1 MTRDEQIARLKAAR
15 EYWHDFQ
22 GNRSTWA
29 HLHPPTLGKIDP
41 FVKKPYFVPASFIP
55 ENVGGTINVVN
66 RSQSRLSSLDSE
78 PKEFI
83 MSNFLPGGYKKRWDF
98 KHWQAHWNLSE
109 QTIRSANIGITFEFG
124 KKIPLSEIYEK
135 PTFSP
140 LEIPTNETII
150 YFPETVYVTEIRN
163 PGKFYWNDTNY
174 FLTTDRALGTTH
186 DIVRDPLS
194 SPLFEMVFK
203 PSDVNLEQHDKM
215 VVFPEKTIIQS
226 VRFIPHFKL
235 IRCYYAN
242 CLHLFTREEPLTRVI
257 RFYSDT
263 DHKYALLGTEHLS
276 QAVVFYIDLNP
287 FIKNLQDMLEKDL
300 VLENDL
306 RFSFLKDL
314 LQRSILFGNSNL
326 HSLYDVDWVFEIILA
341 LDYWLKR
348 DDPAKDIRSFFAL
361 ERPEQRLILSQ
372 IIPPDA
378 DIRLRLAGYTPDSI
392 DRILTLLDST
402 PLLFPPLI
410 QKMYDE
416 VEFKKY
422 ITSVLTNS
430 LEKAIQIWSQR
441 LFSAIGEG
449 LTFWQAGPDNS
460 GILKI
465 YAYDSYQGGTGI
477 ANEFYNKIFIYLKG
491 SGRDIND
498 QVRKTVQ
505 CDVDIAGSV
514 IHSILKKYDT
524 NFLSGVFTIDD
535 STQHHV
541 ILNAIEEDETARQIT
556 LKERVREDIETFIK
570 LDFKRLTQSE
580 ELIALYR
587 ELALGY
593 SEIKETLKRTP
604 TTNDLLLYASANR
617 FYDPRA
623 VQLFDYFRTMRK
635 GDLTEI
641 CVRVSE
647 IIPACTNAC
656 PECLD
661 FGGYYE
667 RSIGQSSHVDKRL
680 LMHILEDIS

>member
-15 EYWHDFQ
+15 EYWNDFQ
-22 GNRSTWA
+22 GQRSAWA
-29 HLHPPTLGKIDP
+29 HMQPPDLCKIDP
-41 FVKKPYFVPASFIP
+41 YVKKPYYVPWSFIP
-55 ENVGGTINVVN
+55 ETVGGTIHVVN
-66 RSQSRLSSLDSE
+66 RSQSRLISLESE
-78 PKEFI
+78 AKEFV
-83 MSNFLPGGYKKRWDF
+83 MANFLPGGYKKRWEF
-98 KHWQAHWNLSE
+98 KHWQADWKLSE
-109 QTIRSANIGITFEFG
+109 QTVRSADIGKTFEFG

-150 YFPETVYVTEIRN
+150 YFPETAYVTEIRN
-163 PGKFYWNDTNY
+163 PGQFFWNETDY
-174 FLTTDRALGTTH
+174 FLTIDRAEGTTH

-194 SPLFEMVFK
+194 SPLFEIVFK
-203 PSDVNLEQHDKM
+203 PSGINLEQTDKM

-226 VRFIPHFKL
+226 VRFIPNFKL

-257 RFYSDT
+257 RFYHDD
-263 DHKYALLGTEHLS
+263 DHKHALLGTEHLS

-287 FIKNLQDMLEKDL
+287 FIGKLQSMLENDP

-314 LQRSILFGNSNL
+314 LQRSILFGNANL

-341 LDYWLKR
+341 LDYWLKME
-348 DDPAKDIRSFFAL
+348 DPARDIRSFFAM
-361 ERPEQRLILSQ
+361 ERTEQRLILSQ
-372 IIPPDA
+372 LIPSHA
-378 DIRLRLAGYTPDSI
+378 DIRLRLAGYTPDRI
-392 DRILTLLDST
+392 DRILALLDST
-402 PLLFPPLI
+402 PSLLLSLV
-410 QKMYDE
+410 QRMYDD
-416 VEFKKY
+416 VEFKRY
-422 ITSVLTNS
+422 ITSVLANS

-449 LTFWQAGPDNS
+449 LTFWQSGPDNS

-477 ANEFYNKIFIYLKG
+477 ASEFFTKISMDLKDRG
-491 SGRDIND
+491 TDIND

-505 CDVDIAGSV
+505 CDVDVAGSV

-524 NFLSGVFTIDD
+524 NFLSGVFSIDD
-535 STQHHV
+535 STQHHI
-541 ILNAIEEDETARQIT
+541 ILNAIEEDENTRHIT
-556 LKERVREDIETFIK
+556 LKEKVREDIGTFIK
-570 LDFKRLTQSE
+570 LDFKRLTISE

-593 SEIKETLKRTP
+593 SEMRETLRRTP

-641 CVRVSE
+641 CIRVSE
-647 IIPACTNAC
+647 IIPTCTSAC

-661 FGGYYE
+661 FGGYYD

-680 LMHILEDIS
+680 LMHILEDRS